1 MPVFIY
7 RHYLQ
12 DKGSFPQQMAQDL
25 DMVGDERIVKR
36 AGIWPYAVL
45 ALGVVIVAV
54 THKLAVY

>member
-1 MPVFIY
+1 
-7 RHYLQ
+7 
-12 DKGSFPQQMAQDL
+12 MAQDL